1 MAAVIKCSL
10 PDSPGQ
16 SSDSQDNRL
25 HAAMMVHLLQ
35 YACAVVA
42 LSMPVSARIR
52 QYYIGAVEEVWD
64 LSLIHI

>member
-1 MAAVIKCSL
+1 
-10 PDSPGQ
+10 
-16 SSDSQDNRL
+16 
-25 HAAMMVHLLQ
+25 MMVHLLQ

-64 LSLIHI
+64 YAPGGGDLFTFESASGYR